1 MYEVHKFGGA
11 SIGSLDRIKNTID
24 IIKSF
29 RSDSK
34 IIIFSAMGKVTNM
47 LEEIIISSYKGEIF
61 FNQFEK
67 LKNYHYGLIDKFYL
81 QERDL
86 LSEIDL
92 LFEELK
98 KTLKNKSDNYQL
110 YYDQNVVYGELIS
123 TKIMSVLLNLENFD
137 NQLIDA
143 RDIIMT
149 DDNYCNAK
157 INWTK
162 TNRKINKYF
171 NKKNIITQ
179 GFIGS
184 NGNYSTT
191 LGREGSDFTAAII
204 SYCLEIKKLTIW
216 KDVPGL
222 MNCDPKIFKNSIQ
235 FKEVPYDEVIE
246 LAHYGASIY

>member
-11 SIGSLDRIKNTID
+11 SIGSFERIKNTID

-29 RSDSK
+29 GSDSK

-47 LEEIIISSYKGEIF
+47 LEEIIISSYKGEIY

-67 LKNYHYGLIDKFYL
+67 LKNYHYGLVDKFYL
-81 QERDL
+81 QECDL
-86 LSEIDL
+86 FSEINL

-98 KTLKNKSDNYQL
+98 KTLKNRSDNYQL

-149 DDNYCNAK
+149 DDNYCNA
-157 INWTK
+157 
-162 TNRKINKYF
+162 
-171 NKKNIITQ
+171 NI
-179 GFIGS
+179 
-184 NGNYSTT
+184 
-191 LGREGSDFTAAII
+191 
-204 SYCLEIKKLTIW
+204 
-216 KDVPGL
+216 
-222 MNCDPKIFKNSIQ
+222 
-235 FKEVPYDEVIE
+235 
-246 LAHYGASIY
+246 

>member
-92 LFEELK
+92 LFEEL
-98 KTLKNKSDNYQL
+98 
-110 YYDQNVVYGELIS
+110 
-123 TKIMSVLLNLENFD
+123 
-137 NQLIDA
+137 
-143 RDIIMT
+143 
-149 DDNYCNAK
+149 
-157 INWTK
+157 
-162 TNRKINKYF
+162 
-171 NKKNIITQ
+171 
-179 GFIGS
+179 
-184 NGNYSTT
+184 
-191 LGREGSDFTAAII
+191 
-204 SYCLEIKKLTIW
+204 
-216 KDVPGL
+216 
-222 MNCDPKIFKNSIQ
+222 
-235 FKEVPYDEVIE
+235 
-246 LAHYGASIY
+246 